1 MHLQSKS
8 LCRRAHI
15 YRLSAQFQLLSP
27 SILPMR
33 GGGRSQ
39 DLLPNSS
46 WELSLLK
53 VKQCYNNIDSQTK
66 NTKFMH
72 TFMHPLICNNSL
84 HFKTRSVKIKYM
96 CMYVRLTTNTTIQI
110 SLFFS
115 TISDTAQL
123 KNFTCITESA

>member
-1 MHLQSKS
+1 MCVKAPYNACICNLN
-8 LCRRAHI
+8 LCVEEPTYI
-15 YRLSAQFQLLSP
+15 GYRLNFNCSLHPSSP
-27 SILPMR
+27 R
-33 GGGRSQ
+33 GVGGGGGRSQ

-46 WELSLLK
+46 WELSLLQ

-66 NTKFMH
+66 NTKVMH

-115 TISDTAQL
+115 TISDTA
-123 KNFTCITESA
+123 

>member
-15 YRLSAQFQLLSP
+15 YRLSAPFQLLSP
-27 SILPMR
+27 SILPKR
-33 GGGRSQ
+33 WRGGWGWGGGGRSQ

-46 WELSLLK
+46 WELSLLQ

-115 TISDTAQL
+115 TISDTA
-123 KNFTCITESA
+123 

>member
-15 YRLSAQFQLLSP
+15 YRLLAPFQLLSP
-27 SILPMR
+27 SILPKR
-33 GGGRSQ
+33 WRGGGGGGGGGRSQ

-46 WELSLLK
+46 WELSLLQ

-115 TISDTAQL
+115 TISDTA
-123 KNFTCITESA
+123 